1 MKKKTLLLILLM
13 TLLAPWAVA
22 QQSLPYS
29 YGFEDNDLSADG
41 WELTASNTSTGIKTS
56 NVHTGTYGFT
66 FDYSTVSSTDAYLMS
81 PILTGGDNGVNVSF
95 YAMARSS
102 SYLDHFQIGYTTDAT
117 VTDPSAFTY
126 GSLITSTTSWK
137 EYTAECPAKTVR
149 VAIKYDTDNYND
161 GWDLYLDDFTFEP
174 GASCKTPTDLTATNL
189 TTESAT
195 LGWTA
200 PDPAP
205 DNGYNVRYRTA
216 QVDNP
221 YYFDDFETNTLTGWT
236 VYTDGEAPQS
246 EGWYTYQPSGDLGTA
261 HSGSYCASAWSWT
274 NDVAYAADN
283 WLISPEVPLTGT
295 LRFYVRTNQDYPDE
309 YEVLLSSTG
318 TDEADFDVTLQAMA
332 AAPATGEWAE
342 VSISLKSY
350 SGNGY
355 IAIHHVS
362 DDCNYLLI
370 DDFGIFDE
378 PTPAG
383 AWTNTTSNT
392 NSKDIAGLTES
403 TLYDFEVQSNCGGE
417 TSDWV
422 ASTFKTNASCM
433 PVADLAVSDATTTTI
448 SLTWTDQ
455 NNGSASYIITD
466 GDDNAVTVT
475 NLTTTGCTIIELK
488 ANTAYTFKVTADC
501 GSTTETINVRTE
513 CDALSTIPYNEG
525 FEASSEIIYCWD
537 LDNFGRVNNSSYAH
551 TGSVALYSQTSSVGY
566 AILPATATN
575 ISDLMLNFWWS
586 NYYSGYNL
594 GYLEVG
600 YITDI
605 NDYTTFVNVGTID
618 MSVSYDEYIHTDDFV
633 FTGAPA
639 GARIALSYTKGS
651 GGSLVLID
659 DLTLEYKPACMRPTD
674 LVVTDPTGHGATFAW
689 TDGGSIGEDG
699 WQLYFSED
707 GSAISTGY
715 EYPDDVID
723 ADTNPFTVTSGLK
736 PETDYYVWVRSH
748 CEYTGYSPWSNPA
761 TFTTTEAC
769 PAPTG
774 LAASEITGNTAKLS
788 WTGTSESYTVKYR
801 TAAYMDAPVLEED
814 FSAAPSGWLFRTGAL
829 NNDGTATLSGTSSWT
844 RSTSN
849 GVFDTHIYM
858 NLYNTK
864 NYWLITPSM
873 TIADGYVMNMDIAY
887 TPYSNSNPLATGCTT
902 HRFAILISTD
912 DMATWTILREWN
924 NSGSPYVLDNVSQ
937 TGENTGNIDLSAY
950 AGETAYI
957 AFFGHSE
964 TTSYDN
970 NFHFDNVVI
979 GTSVPAGAWQT
990 KNTDASPY
998 TITGLTAETYYEAK
1012 VQGNCGSEGTS
1023 DETAS
1028 IFFTTSA
1035 ACPEQD
1041 ALVASNI
1048 QIHSAVISWDAHGA
1062 DEWNLRYSNDN
1073 GTTWTEITK
1082 AITNP
1087 YTLEE
1092 LNAATDYLVQV
1103 QAKCAASDEWSASV
1117 AFTTKCDF
1125 ITTFPWSE
1133 DFESYST
1140 GNFNETCWV
1149 NEHIAGT
1156 ASDVFQVTTSSA
1168 GTNTTKKLY
1177 LPDEQDGNMIKL
1189 VLPGMTL
1196 PNSNY
1201 AFYIDVYRSD
1211 NTYSASYA
1219 EEGIR
1224 VFASADGNI
1233 EGATELAFIP
1243 RQYNVGNTE
1252 IPEETEVGWYTYMLP
1267 INMSGNCYII
1277 LRGESKWCT
1286 GTYMDNF
1293 MVTAC
1298 APVGTLSY
1306 DNLASQTVDLHWTL
1320 LDDTQD
1326 AWQVCINGDE
1336 THPIDI
1342 TESDVVVEGVE
1353 RTYSMAGLTAETPYT
1368 VKVRANCG
1376 SGDFG
1381 AWSNTVNFTTFAACA
1396 TPIDLATSNLT
1407 MVGADLAWTGSSDV
1421 DYYTVQYRT
1430 AAYID
1435 TPVMEEDF
1443 SAAPSGWLFR
1453 TGVLNTDGTATL
1465 SGTSSWNRGTS
1476 NSVLDGQ
1483 HMYMNMYSTK
1493 NWWLITPSMTIADG
1507 YVMNMDIAYTPY
1519 SNSNPLATG
1528 CTTHRFAILISTDDM
1543 ATWTILREWNNSGSP
1558 YVLDNVSQT
1567 GENTGNIDLSAYAGE
1582 TAYIAF
1588 FGHSEVSN
1596 YDNNFHF
1603 DNVSIGS
1610 TNAAGSW
1617 QTAAN
1622 DVTTW
1627 NYTLEGLTANV
1638 KYDARV
1644 YANCATD
1651 PDTENDMT
1659 TFTTLEEHNIVF
1671 PETGNWAAGNFEP
1684 TGAPTIDDDV
1694 IIRAN
1699 VTVPNGTNALA
1710 NNIILQNGSVITVA
1724 AGATLTINGSVTNGG
1739 NNKIIIEDGG
1749 QLIHHNSLNA
1759 TVKKNIT
1766 APAVWKGTSDADG
1779 WYLIATPT
1787 SSGVTIASIFEGT
1800 IDLFKYDEATAYWWS
1815 YNNGSHTFNSM
1826 TRGTG
1831 YLHASQTS
1839 QTVSYAGS
1847 MMSTESS
1854 ESISLSYACSVSD
1867 DMKGF
1872 NLIGNPFTRNL
1883 VLGDMSIGSNPVT
1896 TIYVIKD
1903 EDRTK
1908 LTAVTTDEYEV
1919 KPGEGFF
1926 VQATA
1931 LNQMV
1936 KLNPSAKD
1944 EFEFRYIKI
1953 VAGNENG
1960 YDNAFIQ
1967 LEYGNTLNKMNIANK
1982 TSVYVV
1988 DGGENLA
1995 ATTINELAGSMP
2007 VNFKATAEDVYTIT
2021 INAKNLEANT
2031 MILLDNM
2038 TGEEIDLLATPSYSF
2053 KATPNDSEDRFRLIF
2068 DCNTYTGIDEYF
2080 TDDIFAFQSGNE
2092 IYVKGEGTLE
2102 VFDVM
2107 GRMVLNTRIN
2117 GVERVNVPANAVY
2130 IFKLEEK
2137 TQKIVVR

>member
-41 WELTASNTSTGIKTS
+41 WELTASNTSTGIKES
-56 NVHTGTYGFT
+56 NAHTGSYGFT

-81 PILTGGDNGVNVSF
+81 PVLTGGDNGVVVSF
-95 YAMARSS
+95 YAMARSG
-102 SYLDHFQIGYTTDAT
+102 SYLDHFQVGYTTDAT

-126 GSLITSTTSWK
+126 LTQVTSTASWK
-137 EYTAECPAKTVR
+137 EYTTELPAKTVR
-149 VAIKYDTDNYND
+149 VAILYDTDNYND

-174 GASCKTPTDLTATNL
+174 GASCKTPTGLTATNL

-216 QVDNP
+216 LIEHP

-236 VYTDGEAPQS
+236 IYTDGEAPQS
-246 EGWYTYQPSGDLGTA
+246 NGWYTINPENGLSFSA
-261 HSGSYCASAWSWT
+261 HSGSYCASAWSW
-274 NDVAYAADN
+274 NSSEYDADN

-295 LRFYVRTNQDYPDE
+295 LRFYVRTNEGYPDE

-332 AAPATGEWAE
+332 AAPATGAWEE
-342 VSISLKSY
+342 VSIDLSSY

-362 DDCNYLLI
+362 YNQNYLLI
-370 DDFGIFDE
+370 DDFGIFDT

-392 NSKDIAGLTES
+392 NSKDIASLAEDT
-403 TLYDFEVQSNCGGE
+403 TYDFEVQSNCGGGDL
-417 TSDWV
+417 SDWV

-455 NNGSASYIITD
+455 NSGAASYIITD

-513 CDALSTIPYNEG
+513 CEALSTIPYNEG

-537 LDNFGRVNNSSYAH
+537 LDDFGRVNNSTYAH
-551 TGSVALYSQTSSVGY
+551 TGNVALFSQATTVGY

-586 NYYSGYNL
+586 NYYDGYDL

-605 NDYTTFVNVGTID
+605 NDYTTFVEVETID
-618 MSVSYDEYIHTDDFV
+618 MSSSSATYEQINDFV

-639 GARIALSYTKGS
+639 GARIALSYTPGT

-659 DLTLEYKPACMRPTD
+659 DVRVEYKPACMKPTD
-674 LVVTDPTGHGATFAW
+674 LVVTAPTSHGATFEW

-769 PAPTG
+769 PAPTD
-774 LAASEITGNTAKLS
+774 LAASEVTGTTAKLS

-801 TAAYMDAPVLEED
+801 TPEYYLNDGLVED
-814 FSAAPSGWLFRTGAL
+814 FEGGSMPYGWTKEGNGTWTVGTGDYSSSTGAHGGTYNAKITHGTSGDETYL
-829 NNDGTATLSGTSSWT
+829 ITPNLDLSAQSGLSVNLWYINRSWSGDNDGFGVYYRVNGGTWNEIFATTEAHSSWT
-844 RSTSN
+844 EINEELPSGAYVAKCQFGFKFTDN
-849 GVFDTHIYM
+849 WGYGVGID
-858 NLYNTK
+858 
-864 NYWLITPSM
+864 
-873 TIADGYVMNMDIAY
+873 DIAIG
-887 TPYSNSNPLATGCTT
+887 NPT
-902 HRFAILISTD
+902 LI
-912 DMATWTILREWN
+912 
-924 NSGSPYVLDNVSQ
+924 
-937 TGENTGNIDLSAY
+937 
-950 AGETAYI
+950 
-957 AFFGHSE
+957 
-964 TTSYDN
+964 
-970 NFHFDNVVI
+970 
-979 GTSVPAGAWQT
+979 PASAWQT
-990 KNTDASPY
+990 KNADASPC
-998 TITGLTAETYYEAK
+998 TLTGLTAETYYEAK
-1012 VQGNCGSEGTS
+1012 VQGDCGSEGTS
-1023 DETAS
+1023 TESAS
-1028 IFFTTSA
+1028 VFFTTSA

-1048 QIHSAVISWDAHGA
+1048 QIHSAEISWDAHGA
-1062 DEWNLRYSNDN
+1062 DEWNLRYSADN
-1073 GTTWTEITK
+1073 GTTWTDITK
-1082 AITNP
+1082 NVTNP

-1092 LNAATDYLVQV
+1092 LNASTDYLVQV

-1125 ITTFPWSE
+1125 VTTFPWSE
-1133 DFESYST
+1133 DFESYVS
-1140 GNFNETCWV
+1140 GNFNATCWV
-1149 NEHIAGT
+1149 NEHIAGSAT
-1156 ASDVFQVTTSSA
+1156 SNLFMVNTSSI
-1168 GTNTTKKLY
+1168 GGNTTHTLQ
-1177 LPDEQDGNMIKL
+1177 LPDEAIGNMIKL

-1201 AFYIDVYRSD
+1201 AFFIDVYRSS
-1211 NTYSASYA
+1211 NMYNSSYA

-1224 VFASADGNI
+1224 VFASANGEI

-1277 LRGESKWCT
+1277 LRGESQYCT
-1286 GTYMDNF
+1286 STYMDNF
-1293 MVTAC
+1293 MVSAC

-1381 AWSNTVNFTTFAACA
+1381 AWSNTISFTTFAACA
-1396 TPIDLATSNLT
+1396 TPIDLAVSNLT
-1407 MVGADLAWTGSSDV
+1407 MVGADLEWTGSIDV

-1430 AAYID
+1430 ASVID
-1435 TPVMEEDF
+1435 NIELEEGFEHSGSMPDDWTHIGNGSATINSTSSRVHTGSYSLRF
-1443 SAAPSGWLFR
+1443 SGTTSDNVVVLPDLGIETNTLAISFWSLAESSSSSGTLQVGYVTDITDASTFQTVGNYAAADHLSYTNITNVSLAAAP
-1453 TGVLNTDGTATL
+1453 
-1465 SGTSSWNRGTS
+1465 
-1476 NSVLDGQ
+1476 
-1483 HMYMNMYSTK
+1483 
-1493 NWWLITPSMTIADG
+1493 
-1507 YVMNMDIAYTPY
+1507 
-1519 SNSNPLATG
+1519 
-1528 CTTHRFAILISTDDM
+1528 
-1543 ATWTILREWNNSGSP
+1543 
-1558 YVLDNVSQT
+1558 
-1567 GENTGNIDLSAYAGE
+1567 AG
-1582 TAYIAF
+1582 ARIAF
-1588 FGHSEVSN
+1588 RHTSASSSYWWWIDDVLVGTT
-1596 YDNNFHF
+1596 
-1603 DNVSIGS
+1603 S
-1610 TNAAGSW
+1610 TPGAW

-1622 DVTTW
+1622 DVTEW
-1627 NYTLEGLTANV
+1627 EYTLTGLTTNV

-1644 YANCATD
+1644 YANCETNPDANNATVS
-1651 PDTENDMT
+1651 
-1659 TFTTLEEHNIVF
+1659 FTTMEEHNIVF
-1671 PETGNWAAGNFEP
+1671 PAAGTWAAGNFEP

-1699 VTVPNGTNALA
+1699 VTIPNGTNALA
-1710 NNIILQNGSVITVA
+1710 NNIIIENSSVITVA
-1724 AGATLTINGSVTNGG
+1724 AGATLTINGTSSSNFNGS
-1739 NNKIIIEDGG
+1739 IIVEDGG
-1749 QLIHHNSLNA
+1749 QLIHRNPLNA
-1759 TVKKNIT
+1759 TVKKEVT
-1766 APAVWKGTSDADG
+1766 AASSWKDDVDG
-1779 WYLIATPT
+1779 WYLVATPVSST
-1787 SSGVTIASIFEGT
+1787 SIITTFDIE
-1800 IDLFKYDEATAYWWS
+1800 IDFFQYNEPTAYWWAYNGDHSFS
-1815 YNNGSHTFNSM
+1815 YMS
-1826 TRGTG
+1826 RGAG
-1831 YLHASQTS
+1831 YLHASRTAE
-1839 QTVSYAGS
+1839 TVSYPGQ
-1847 MMSTESS
+1847 MLSTEDTWTSS
-1854 ESISLSYACSVSD
+1854 TMSYTSSLAD
-1867 DMKGF
+1867 DVRGF
-1872 NLIGNPFTRNL
+1872 NLMGNPFTRNL
-1883 VLGDMSIGSNPVT
+1883 VAGDVKLGDETNIAYLTMNDTRTDFVT
-1896 TIYVIKD
+1896 VNIS
-1903 EDRTK
+1903 DRPI
-1908 LTAVTTDEYEV
+1908 LV
-1919 KPGEGFF
+1919 GEGFF
-1926 VQATA
+1926 IQATA
-1931 LNQMV
+1931 ASQSLV
-1936 KLNPSAKD
+1936 FNPTSAKSD
-1944 EFEFRYIKI
+1944 NNGYIRI

-1960 YDNAFIQ
+1960 TDNAYINVAS
-1967 LEYGNTLNKMNIANK
+1967 GNTLRKFNIANGTK
-1982 TSVYVV
+1982 VYVMN
-1988 DGGENLA
+1988 GGEDYSA
-1995 ATTINELAGSMP
+1995 ARVEELAGSMP
-2007 VNFKATAEDVYTIT
+2007 VNFKAAAEGVYTIT
-2021 INAKNLEANT
+2021 INAMNLEAKT

-2038 TGEEIDLLATPSYSF
+2038 TGEEIDLLATPSYTF
-2053 KATPNDSEDRFRLIF
+2053 KATPDDSYDRFRLIF
-2068 DCNTYTGIDEYF
+2068 DFNTYTGIDELF
-2080 TDDIFAFQSGNE
+2080 TNEIFAFQSGNE
-2092 IYVKGEGTLE
+2092 IYVKGEGELQ